1 MEDAVRDASTA
12 GLLQMLET
20 ENQPSEFILFETQE
34 LLTYNIDLI

>member
-12 GLLQMLET
+12 GLLQILET
-20 ENQPSEFILFETQE
+20 ENQFEFVLFETQE